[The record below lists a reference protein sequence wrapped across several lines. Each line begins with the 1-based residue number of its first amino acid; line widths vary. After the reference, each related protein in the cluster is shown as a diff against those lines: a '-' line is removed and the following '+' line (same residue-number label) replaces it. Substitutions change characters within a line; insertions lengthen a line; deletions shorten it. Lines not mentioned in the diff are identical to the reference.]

1 MNDKGDTREDLKIPD
16 GELGQK
22 IREEF
27 GKEDITVIVSQFKIL
42 WAELHFIFNV
52 LFSLY
57 SVQSWL
63 LLVKKLSLLRR
74 TLIIKTTIYK
84 QCKF

>member
-42 WAELHFIFNV
+42 
-52 LFSLY
+52 
-57 SVQSWL
+57 
-63 LLVKKLSLLRR
+63 
-74 TLIIKTTIYK
+74 
-84 QCKF
+84 